1 MTRLVPATDI
11 EQLVGARRHA
21 TEHLGRAVSAEKTV
35 YVLHPEEC
43 RDRHD
48 AGERDLRECPFS
60 IALDHGIVNEDW
72 EGHADRPVGLS
83 IETGLL
89 TPTEV
94 PA

>member
-11 EQLVGARRHA
+11 EQLVGAKRHA
-21 TEHLGRAVSAEKTV
+21 TEHIGRAVSAEKTV
-35 YVLHPEEC
+35 YVLHSEDC

-48 AGERDLRECPFS
+48 AGERDLRDCPFA
-60 IALDHGIVNEDW
+60 IAQDYGILLEDW
-72 EGHADRPVGLS
+72 EGHEDQPVGLS